1 MKEILFT
8 SDQVVGPKVKGHE
21 GGLLC
26 IISPVTVCV
35 VKYLSKAAPQSHGCW
50 VCTTEL
56 SAHDPGEKEQN
67 PYRNIILVHTVTL
80 RHIGDGQ
87 QMSPSHV
94 NSDWGPWLPGA
105 LVREE
110 GWHLHAVY
118 QGRRCGQC
126 PYTSMCLPSL
136 NDLIPGHVFCTLWA
150 K

>member
-26 IISPVTVCV
+26 IISPVTLCV

-50 VCTTEL
+50 VCTSEL

-94 NSDWGPWLPGA
+94 NSGGRGSLERWL
-105 LVREE
+105 
-110 GWHLHAVY
+110 
-118 QGRRCGQC
+118 GRRADTFMQSTKAGGVG
-126 PYTSMCLPSL
+126 MCLPSL
-136 NDLIPGHVFCTLWA
+136 NDLIPGHVYCTLWA